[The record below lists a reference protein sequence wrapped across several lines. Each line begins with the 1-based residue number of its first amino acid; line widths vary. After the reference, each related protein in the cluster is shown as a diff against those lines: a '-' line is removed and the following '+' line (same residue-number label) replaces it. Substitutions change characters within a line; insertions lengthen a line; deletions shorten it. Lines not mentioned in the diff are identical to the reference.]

1 MATLTL
7 GPWES
12 CEIFC
17 QAPLSVNGVRV
28 YEFTIYARTPH
39 PGTPRCRISSA
50 VTISSFIGDLWQA
63 SRCLTLKSAAEMLAQ
78 MGVEPGD
85 LENFFQAAT
94 DMGWEDQLVLEASRA
109 ANEFITAPES
119 PAYLVIYLLSGVL
132 EYEYLPTLA
141 EAQKAVADHCGVE
154 TTDLE
159 TSTAVPWGAVFSA
172 TDENNRDAWAFPIH
186 DSGANISDL
195 SARVEVISQHR
206 WQLWEAFHTA
216 AARLRIHGLEVPGVN
231 PPPHNDGCPYCGSQH
246 TVTKN
251 VFAEASPALECQD
264 CKSIWAST
272 CPECGST
279 DIAHAWILD
288 RSPSGFVHRQTLTWE
303 CHTCEH
309 TWDWDEA
316 VKGGY
321 QEVTE

>member
-28 YEFTIYARTPH
+28 YEFTVYARTPH

-50 VTISSFIGDLWQA
+50 VTISSFIGDLRQA

-109 ANEFITAPES
+109 ANEFITAPEC

-132 EYEYLPTLA
+132 EYEYLLMA

-159 TSTAVPWGAVFSA
+159 STAGIPWGAVFSA
-172 TDENNRDAWAFPIH
+172 TDENNRDAWAFPVA
-186 DSGANISDL
+186 DSGENLADL
-195 SARVEVISQHR
+195 NKRLEWRTAKYWELHARFNHVVTLLQEHQIP
-206 WQLWEAFHTA
+206 WQDF
-216 AARLRIHGLEVPGVN
+216 G
-231 PPPHNDGCPYCGSQH
+231 
-246 TVTKN
+246 K
-251 VFAEASPALECQD
+251 
-264 CKSIWAST
+264 
-272 CPECGST
+272 
-279 DIAHAWILD
+279 
-288 RSPSGFVHRQTLTWE
+288 
-303 CHTCEH
+303 
-309 TWDWDEA
+309 
-316 VKGGY
+316 
-321 QEVTE
+321 VTE